1 MNIRE
6 VRKKI
11 KSSTNVKK
19 ITKAL
24 EMVSAIKMR
33 KAQSEAIE
41 ARVYQ
46 TNLEEI
52 IKKVA
57 AKADPKL
64 SLLLQTQKDAIDR
77 TLSIVISTNKGLCGS
92 YNFNLYRFII
102 KNSQVKNSD
111 FIVIGKKGGLF
122 INSIGGQVIADFADN
137 QPLANVSAIFQ
148 LVIDGFT
155 KKKYNKVNV
164 YYNKFISTLKNEPIA
179 ETILPVTYKQEESF
193 IKEKIEEFLIE
204 PDPRVLINQL
214 LNSYVEEKIR
224 DCLIQ
229 AIAGEHSSRMIAMKN
244 ATENANDVIYNLTL
258 LRNKIRQEKI
268 TYE

>member
-102 KNSQVKNSD
+102 
-111 FIVIGKKGGLF
+111 
-122 INSIGGQVIADFADN
+122 
-137 QPLANVSAIFQ
+137 
-148 LVIDGFT
+148 
-155 KKKYNKVNV
+155 
-164 YYNKFISTLKNEPIA
+164 
-179 ETILPVTYKQEESF
+179 
-193 IKEKIEEFLIE
+193 
-204 PDPRVLINQL
+204 
-214 LNSYVEEKIR
+214 
-224 DCLIQ
+224 
-229 AIAGEHSSRMIAMKN
+229 
-244 ATENANDVIYNLTL
+244 
-258 LRNKIRQEKI
+258 
-268 TYE
+268 